1 MAKVQDFSAFLN
13 LSRSVSTGELL
24 DRILAHSRRLT
35 GAEGGSFFMVRE
47 HRGERWLEA
56 THFQND
62 VISVPKAGLRLP
74 LDEHSIAGYAA
85 STGEMLRIP
94 DAYRIP
100 ARRPFRFNPASDI
113 ANGYVTRSILAFPM
127 KNGDGRVVGVVQLIN
142 RRDASGRGPLPFPAS
157 DARLLAPLDHFV
169 GTAVERS
176 DMLERISAQ
185 NLKLVRSGRRIE
197 KLQRETES
205 AFQLSVKLLARAA
218 EVHDEDTGNH
228 ILRVNEYSYRLARL
242 MRQPAEW
249 CDEIRYSAALHDVGK
264 MSVDSAVLKKRGPLD
279 AAERAEMN
287 RHSEYGWRIL
297 KDAPRLHMAA
307 EIALHHHEKWDGSG
321 YPNKLAGE
329 AIPLS
334 ARIVQMADIYD
345 ALRSARPYKPAFTH
359 ERAVAIITTG
369 DDRIVPERD
378 FDPRLR
384 AAFAK
389 HHATFDRIWQDLH
402 D

>member
-1 MAKVQDFSAFLN
+1 M
-13 LSRSVSTGELL
+13 
-24 DRILAHSRRLT
+24 
-35 GAEGGSFFMVRE
+35 M
-47 HRGERWLEA
+47 
-56 THFQND
+56 
-62 VISVPKAGLRLP
+62 
-74 LDEHSIAGYAA
+74 
-85 STGEMLRIP
+85 RIP

-100 ARRPFRFNPASDI
+100 ARRPFRFNPASDV

-127 KNGDGRVVGVVQLIN
+127 KNGDGRVVGVIQLIN
-142 RRDASGRGPLPFPAS
+142 RRDASGHGPLPFPAS
-157 DARLLAPLDHFV
+157 DAQLLAPLDHFV

-205 AFQLSVKLLARAA
+205 AFKLSVKLLARAA

-249 CDEIRYSAALHDVGK
+249 CDEIRFSAALHDVGK

-334 ARIVQMADIYD
+334 ARIVQLADIYD

-378 FDPRLR
+378 FDSRLR

>member
-1 MAKVQDFSAFLN
+1 MANIQDFGEFLN
-13 LSRSVSTGELL
+13 IPASVSTGEFLS
-24 DRILAHSRRLT
+24 RILSHSRRIT
-35 GAEGGSFFMVRE
+35 GAEGGSIFMVRE
-47 HRGERWLEA
+47 QRGTRWLEA

-62 VISVPKAGLRLP
+62 RIPVPKAGLRVP
-74 LDEHSIAGYAA
+74 LDQRSIAGYAA
-85 STGEMLRIP
+85 STGEMLHIA

-100 ARRPFRFNPASDI
+100 DGAPYRFNPASDI

-142 RRDASGRGPLPFPAS
+142 RRDAEGQEPLPFRDS
-157 DARLLAPLDHFV
+157 DAALLAPLNHFV

-185 NLKLVRSGRRIE
+185 NVELERRGRRIQ

-228 ILRVNEYSYRLARL
+228 ILRVNEYSYFLARKL
-242 MRQPAEW
+242 RQAPEW
-249 CDEIRYSAALHDVGK
+249 CDELRYSAALHDVGK
-264 MSVDSAVLKKRGPLD
+264 MSVDAAVLKKRGPLD
-279 AAERAEMN
+279 PAEREEMN

-297 KDAPRLHMAA
+297 KDNKRLQMAA
-307 EIALHHHEKWDGSG
+307 EIALNHHEKWDGTG
-321 YPNKLAGE
+321 YPGKLVGE

-334 ARIVQMADIYD
+334 ARIVQLADIYD
-345 ALRSARPYKPAFTH
+345 ALRAARPYKPAFTH
-359 ERAVAIITTG
+359 EKAVSILTVG
-369 DDRIVPERD
+369 DSRIVPERD

-384 AAFAK
+384 EAFAR
-389 HHATFDRIWQDLH
+389 HHADFDRIWVELQD
-402 D
+402 